1 MFKII
6 IDKTRKV
13 FTNKIPFDVT
23 IIEIRKTDRC
33 VLFTSFLE
41 IDEDMFKTT
50 EYDINNKNLYML
62 FIIQMDKK

>member
-23 IIEIRKTDRC
+23 IIEIKKTDRC
-33 VLFTSFLE
+33 ILFTSFLE